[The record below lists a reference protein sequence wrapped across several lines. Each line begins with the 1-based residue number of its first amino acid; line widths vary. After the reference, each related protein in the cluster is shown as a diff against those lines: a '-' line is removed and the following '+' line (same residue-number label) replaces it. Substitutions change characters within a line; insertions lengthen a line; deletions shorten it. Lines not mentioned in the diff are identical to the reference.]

1 MARLRDIDV
10 MPTVG
15 VDTKFTLQT
24 SDTTVVP
31 EINIKGPDKSSI
43 PYSLCRLS
51 ETVYDFV
58 YQPKIVGEHQKIT
71 GLPGSRT
78 LLPSLTI
85 NSLLRSSS
93 NRCPPSSHGL
103 NFPNDEKSLHGN
115 FDEMKLFHPIEII
128 ISFILFTVNA
138 VKELKR
144 AKMAMDK
151 IIKPEE
157 NEFISPLVNFNTFG
171 QVARKQRDCLRNV
184 VALEP
189 LFEFSY
195 PGDMPEAPSHIHKRV
210 LFESDAINDSEITI
224 TKLQKIFGIQ
234 NDDAKDMISSLE
246 LKKKVLDMFNPIK
259 KKPAGPYDDPQQR
272 EQDLKMRRNI
282 QQSMCYGSTVLKY
295 GDYHENEMRHCR
307 NDGYKQSVVN
317 DIVVTVVI
325 CKPYNKALEYLE
337 KRNATLR
344 PYWRFLLR
352 GETSLLELH
361 SLFRCTAD
369 YGTAVD
375 EDRVPQL
382 HDFNMF
388 KYPSSFL
395 FIHDTFYIAETY
407 TGSKETLLQIDNS
420 KIEPHIDISEPIRE
434 WMKRKPKD
442 FGPAQ
447 VKSLSEEKIKDLVC
461 RLGYPYVYVHQG
473 NCEHVFFFT
482 DLRLMDV
489 QDYPIDFPQKL
500 SDTSLENYCIT
511 CHKRIADWIVESES
525 FPISPAHMCDD
536 CYRNFHY
543 ILSYRRNIDSRA
555 YVYMDPSIL
564 QY

>member
-1 MARLRDIDV
+1 
-10 MPTVG
+10 
-15 VDTKFTLQT
+15 
-24 SDTTVVP
+24 
-31 EINIKGPDKSSI
+31 
-43 PYSLCRLS
+43 
-51 ETVYDFV
+51 
-58 YQPKIVGEHQKIT
+58 
-71 GLPGSRT
+71 
-78 LLPSLTI
+78 
-85 NSLLRSSS
+85 
-93 NRCPPSSHGL
+93 
-103 NFPNDEKSLHGN
+103 
-115 FDEMKLFHPIEII
+115 
-128 ISFILFTVNA
+128 
-138 VKELKR
+138 
-144 AKMAMDK
+144 MAMDK
-151 IIKPEE
+151 IFKPEE

-171 QVARKQRDCLRNV
+171 QVARKQRDCLRRV
-184 VALEP
+184 VLLEP
-189 LFEFSY
+189 LLEFSY
-195 PGDMPEAPSHIHKRV
+195 PADVPEAPLHVHKRV
-210 LFESDAINDSEITI
+210 LLESEATDDNETTAA
-224 TKLQKIFGIQ
+224 KLQKVFGIQ
-234 NDDAKDMISSLE
+234 CDDARDTVSSLDVSHFALLNKRDIFFRKKVDLE
-246 LKKKVLDMFNPIK
+246 DIPADTELETLKLKKKVLDMFNPIK
-259 KKPAGPYDDPQQR
+259 KKPAGRYDDPRQR

-282 QQSMCYGSTVLKY
+282 QQSICYGSTVLKY
-295 GDYHENEMRHCR
+295 GDYYENEMRHCR
-307 NDGYKQSVVN
+307 NDGYKQSIVN

-375 EDRVPQL
+375 EDKVPQL

-407 TGSKETLLQIDNS
+407 TGSKETLLQIDHS
-420 KIEPHIDISEPIRE
+420 KIEPHIDISAIFRPIRE

-442 FGPAQ
+442 FGPTQ
-447 VKSLSEEKIKDLVC
+447 VKSLNEGKVKDLVC

-500 SDTSLENYCIT
+500 SDTSMENYCIT
-511 CHKRIADWIVESES
+511 CHKRIADWILESES

-536 CYRNFHY
+536 CYRSFHY
-543 ILSYRRNIDSRA
+543 ILSYRRNVDSRA

>member
-1 MARLRDIDV
+1 
-10 MPTVG
+10 
-15 VDTKFTLQT
+15 
-24 SDTTVVP
+24 
-31 EINIKGPDKSSI
+31 
-43 PYSLCRLS
+43 
-51 ETVYDFV
+51 
-58 YQPKIVGEHQKIT
+58 
-71 GLPGSRT
+71 
-78 LLPSLTI
+78 
-85 NSLLRSSS
+85 
-93 NRCPPSSHGL
+93 
-103 NFPNDEKSLHGN
+103 
-115 FDEMKLFHPIEII
+115 
-128 ISFILFTVNA
+128 
-138 VKELKR
+138 
-144 AKMAMDK
+144 MAMDK

-157 NEFISPLVNFNTFG
+157 NEFISPLVNFSTFG
-171 QVARKQRDCLRNV
+171 EVARKQRDSLRNA
-184 VALEP
+184 VALEQ
-189 LFEFSY
+189 LLEFSY
-195 PGDMPEAPSHIHKRV
+195 PADMPEAPSHIHKRV
-210 LFESDAINDSEITI
+210 ILETETVADNEITVA
-224 TKLQKIFGIQ
+224 KLQKIFGIQ
-234 NDDAKDMISSLE
+234 DNDARDMVSSLDVSNFALLNKRDIFFRKKVDLE
-246 LKKKVLDMFNPIK
+246 DIPPDTELETLKLKKKVLDMFNPIK
-259 KKPAGPYDDPQQR
+259 KKPAGPYDDPRQR

-295 GDYHENEMRHCR
+295 GDYYEN
-307 NDGYKQSVVN
+307 
-317 DIVVTVVI
+317 
-325 CKPYNKALEYLE
+325 
-337 KRNATLR
+337 LR

-375 EDRVPQL
+375 EDKVPQL
-382 HDFNMF
+382 HDFNMVHEF
-388 KYPSSFL
+388 LSSGFEFITFVTARYPSSFL
-395 FIHDTFYIAETY
+395 FIHDTFYVAETY
-407 TGSKETLLQIDNS
+407 AGSKETLLQIDNS

-442 FGPAQ
+442 FGPTQ
-447 VKSLSEEKIKDLVC
+447 VKSLNQNKVKDLVC

-536 CYRNFHY
+536 CYRSFHY

-555 YVYMDPSIL
+555 YVYMDPSVL